1 MDPYYFS
8 SQSTSTVLSSMLSA
22 YLLTDKTPFLS
33 IESNAQVLHKWNTRV
48 SSLIQSKSAESRYW
62 GVCLVKA
69 SVQGGGEGVGHAVVW
84 AKLLMSLLNVCS
96 RERGLMVATGG
107 ECVAR
112 KSNCNVNNN
121 IWVDCDA
128 SGFLEDLE
136 SVITHIFPECVE
148 FGGGEGIVTAS
159 VTGTLYP
166 YSGTCDD
173 I

>member
-69 SVQGGGEGVGHAVVW
+69 SGQGGGEGVGHAVGW
-84 AKLLMSLLNVCS
+84 PKLFVCLLNVFS
-96 RERGLMVATGG
+96 RERGLIVATGG

-112 KSNCNVNNN
+112 KGNFNVNNN

-128 SGFLEDLE
+128 SGVLEGPE
-136 SVITHIFPECVE
+136 FAITHIFPECVE
-148 FGGGEGIVTAS
+148 FGEGEGIVIRG
-159 VTGTLYP
+159 VTGTAYP